1 MFQSLSD
8 RLSHSL
14 RSITGKARLTED
26 NIQDT
31 MREVRMALLEA
42 DVALPVVKEFVEAVK
57 ARALGQ
63 EVMKSLSPGQAFL
76 KIVQAEL
83 EALMGSANEG
93 LNLATTPPAVIM
105 MAGLQGAGKTTTVAK
120 LARLLIEREKKKVMV
135 VSADV
140 YRPAAIKQLETL
152 SSEVGAEFFPSDIE
166 QKPVAIVE
174 AALAHARIKFSD
186 VLIVDTAGRLA
197 VDEAMMGE
205 AAALVEAID
214 PGDVVYV
221 ADALAGQDAVNTVS
235 VFHERLPLTGT
246 ILTKLDGDARGGV
259 AMSIVAVTGLPILYV
274 GVGERF
280 EDLEA
285 FHPERIAS
293 RILGMGDVLTLIEKA
308 QEAVDVEQAAEME
321 KRLRDATFTLEDF
334 REQMRQMNKLGSMS
348 KLLEMLP
355 MGKGIDTKA
364 LAPAED
370 DMRRFG
376 AIIDSMTADE
386 RRHPQNIDGSRRR
399 RIAAGSGTR
408 VQDVNQLLK
417 QFNSA
422 RKLMKK
428 LGRQRGNPLDMMRPA
443 GFGP

>member
-1 MFQSLSD
+1 MFEQINQRLQKTLSMFRGVVRVDEASLGAA
-8 RLSHSL
+8 L
-14 RSITGKARLTED
+14 RDL
-26 NIQDT
+26 
-31 MREVRMALLEA
+31 RMALLEA
-42 DVALPVVKEFVEAVK
+42 DVNFGVVKDFLAVVRE
-57 ARALGQ
+57 RAKDQQVLD
-63 EVMKSLSPGQAFL
+63 SLNPGQQVVKVVYEEMTAILGGSRVPL
-76 KIVQAEL
+76 KLQ
-83 EALMGSANEG
+83 G
-93 LNLATTPPAVIM
+93 ATPHVVM
-105 MAGLQGAGKTTTVAK
+105 LVGLQGAGKTTTAAK
-120 LARLLIEREKKKVMV
+120 LGNQLRRKGHSPLLASV
-135 VSADV
+135 DV
-140 YRPAAIKQLETL
+140 HRPAAREQLAQVSASASLASFDGE
-152 SSEVGAEFFPSDIE
+152 GSDAVDLAR
-166 QKPVAIVE
+166 QALE
-174 AALAHARIKFSD
+174 AARVGGHD
-186 VLIVDTAGRLA
+186 VVVLDTAGRLHL
-197 VDEAMMGE
+197 DEAMMGE

-308 QEAVDVEQAAEME
+308 QEAVDVQQAAEME